1 MEVSTILISSFI
13 VLIGLQLCVP
23 ETPNGKFEADLI
35 EKYWTQN
42 PMLRIVYGFL
52 NIIGVVFVLGFL
64 IYLTFTEHWWYIG
77 VYIGGL
83 ILAKG
88 LAFIFKLILMPFYK
102 KVNSIHAEV
111 VVQRVA
117 GMFII
122 IIGML
127 LAIVL

>member
-1 MEVSTILISSFI
+1 MEVSTIIISSFI

-42 PMLRIVYGFL
+42 PLLRIVYGFL

-83 ILAKG
+83 ILAKAF
-88 LAFIFKLILMPFYK
+88 AFIFKLILMPFYK
-102 KVNSIHAEV
+102 RVNSIYADV

-117 GMFII
+117 GVIII